1 MMIIV
6 IVMLVLL
13 LLLLLMMAVV
23 VEMRVGGGGEMSV
36 GGGVVVVWVGL
47 RRESVNRT
55 RMRKKLN
62 VVELRL
68 TKRVDGRENCREEET
83 EC

>member
-1 MMIIV
+1 
-6 IVMLVLL
+6 
-13 LLLLLMMAVV
+13 MAVV
-23 VEMRVGGGGEMSV
+23 VEMRVGGGGEMPV
-36 GGGVVVVWVGL
+36 GGGVVGVWVGL

-68 TKRVDGRENCREEET
+68 T
-83 EC
+83 